1 MLGAITGDVVGS
13 VYEWNNIKHKDF
25 NPLFSSTAFFTDDSV
40 LTVALMDAIDRSVS
54 YDTVMRWYYAQHPT
68 AGYGHLFHHWCKY
81 ETELPYN
88 SWGNGSAMRTSAV
101 GYAYDTIEE
110 VLEKAK
116 HFASFTHNHPE
127 GIKGAQAT
135 SACIFMARKGATK
148 EAIRTY
154 ITNQFG
160 YDLNRTIDDI
170 RPTYEFNES
179 CQGTVPEAIVAFLDS
194 TDFEDA
200 IRCAIS
206 LGGDS
211 DTLTC
216 ITGGIAEAFYGDI
229 PYEIAIQAMHRLTP
243 QMRDVVYKFY
253 DKYRPSETVSLAHKM
268 ASQFVSAKPIEKDD
282 EFQEKQRVCWTM
294 ALRESNNATTPK
306 DIEDKGWPE
315 DNNVKSSDSIIQK
328 FTKLFDL

>member
-1 MLGAITGDVVGS
+1 MLGAITGDVAGS

-25 NPLFSSTAFFTDDSV
+25 KPLFSPRSFFTDDSI
-40 LTVALMDAIDRSVS
+40 LTVALMDSIDRSVG
-54 YDTVMRWYYAQHPT
+54 YDTVMRWYYTQHPA

-116 HFASFTHNHPE
+116 HFASFTHDHPK
-127 GIKGAQAT
+127 GVKGAQAT

-154 ITNQFG
+154 ITKQFG

-170 RPTYEFNES
+170 RPDYEFNES

-200 IRCAIS
+200 IRCAVS

-229 PYEIAIQAMHRLTP
+229 PHEIAIQAMHRLTP
-243 QMRDVVYKFY
+243 QMRDVVVKFY
-253 DKYRPSETVSLAHKM
+253 AKYRPSETIRLAHKM
-268 ASQFVSAKPIEKDD
+268 AAQFVSAKPIEEDD
-282 EFQEKQRVCWTM
+282 EFQQKQRICLTM
-294 ALRESNNATTPK
+294 ALRDSNDSVTPK
-306 DIEDKGWPE
+306 DIEDEVWPE
-315 DNNVKSSDSIIQK
+315 DDYVKSAGSIAQRLK
-328 FTKLFDL
+328 KAFEL